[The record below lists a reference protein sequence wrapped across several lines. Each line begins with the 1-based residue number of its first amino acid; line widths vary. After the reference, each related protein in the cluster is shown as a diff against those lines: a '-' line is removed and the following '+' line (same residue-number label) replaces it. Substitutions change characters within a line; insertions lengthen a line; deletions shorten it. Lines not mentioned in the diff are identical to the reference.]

1 MGKSDICIN
10 KIKLEKFLLEKI
22 SRFESYTYSDEYNK
36 TEKHDCRIASDA
48 YKEVLKFVFDQ
59 SDEYSTCVLN
69 GANTYEIDGN
79 LLFKHFSKQY
89 PLGTS
94 IDIVATVKDVLF
106 KLKDFPINGA
116 KCQEFNTIE
125 EAIVYEIV
133 KYLEDHDYAL
143 NKIYDIEREILLKN
157 LM

>member
-1 MGKSDICIN
+1 MGKSDICVS
-10 KIKLEKFLLEKI
+10 KIKTEKFLLEKI
-22 SRFESYTYSDEYNK
+22 SRFESYTYSDEYDK

-59 SDEYSTCVLN
+59 SDEYSICVLN
-69 GANTYEIDGN
+69 DTDTYEIDGK
-79 LLFKHFSKQY
+79 LLLKHFSKQY

-94 IDIVATVKDVLF
+94 IDIVAAVKDVLF

-125 EAIVYEIV
+125 ECIVYETI
-133 KYLEDHDYAL
+133 KYLKKHNYSLNRIYAVEGVEL
-143 NKIYDIEREILLKN
+143 WKN

>member
-1 MGKSDICIN
+1 MGKSDICISKT
-10 KIKLEKFLLEKI
+10 KIEKFLLDNIKEL
-22 SRFESYTYSDEYNK
+22 ESYLFSEDYDE
-36 TEKHDCRIASDA
+36 TEKHDCRVASDV
-48 YKEVLKFVFDQ
+48 YKEVLRFVFDQ
-59 SDEYSTCVLN
+59 SDEHSTCVLN
-69 GANTYEIDGN
+69 GANTYEIDGK
-79 LLFKHFSKQY
+79 LLFKHFSKWY
-89 PLGTS
+89 PLRTS

-133 KYLEDHDYAL
+133 KYLKDHDYAL
-143 NKIYDIEREILLKN
+143 NKIYDIKREALLKN